1 MNSTSLDA
9 SVARRLSRLGEATAS
24 SSIMRS
30 TRSFCWIRCVGVSA
44 SISSINV
51 VSTSKARDRLAG
63 KKTPK
68 PRANKAIEQARKAA
82 PQR

>member
-1 MNSTSLDA
+1 
-9 SVARRLSRLGEATAS
+9 LGEATAQLFDHAQHAIVLLDPLRGREREHS
-24 SSIMRS
+24 
-30 TRSFCWIRCVGVSA
+30 W
-44 SISSINV
+44 INV